1 MQALFCWYTYLTNK
15 GKLMKKVLLLL
26 IVLTLIFPAAALAGV
41 LSVYHA
47 PSRSKAPFVEA
58 PKLEQFP
65 FAEDAELLRVD
76 FINIK
81 IGDAI
86 LLRCGGESMLV
97 DGGTS
102 DKLSWLEFFFESQG
116 ITGFTYYMNTHSH
129 DDHLNAAIRLVQ
141 KGYPAAAFLSKYSRE
156 TRLPEI
162 VKLMSALDKRGIPH
176 HQLLPGDRMTLG
188 GAEITFIQNTRQDE
202 NSSGVNDR
210 SMMLHIRY
218 KNRTMLLPADVTGIS
233 LGQVMEDY
241 PQYMNVDIMKSPH
254 HGINRLRSE
263 FFEASDPELIVIT
276 SNMRN
281 GETLAKQL
289 RSYKI
294 PHYYISMGTVSAQ
307 TDGEIWYVEQL
318 PLPGK

>member
-1 MQALFCWYTYLTNK
+1 
-15 GKLMKKVLLLL
+15 MKKALLLL
-26 IVLTLIFPAAALAGV
+26 LVLTLILPAAALAGDFT
-41 LSVYHA
+41 VYHA
-47 PSRSKAPFVEA
+47 PSRSKAPFVEEV
-58 PKLEQFP
+58 PLLEKAP

-86 LLRCGGESMLV
+86 LLRCCGESMLI
-97 DGGTS
+97 DGGTG

-116 ITGFTYYMNTHSH
+116 ITGFTYYMNTHYH
-129 DDHLNAAIRLVQ
+129 DDHLDAAIRLVQ
-141 KGYPAAAFLSKYSRE
+141 RGYPAIAFLSKYSRE
-156 TRLPEI
+156 TRIPEV
-162 VKLMSALDKRGIPH
+162 VKLMSALDKKGIPH
-176 HQLLPGDRMTLG
+176 HQLLSGDRMTLG
-188 GAEITFIQNTRQDE
+188 GAEITFIQNIRQDD
-202 NSSGVNDR
+202 SHGVNAR

-218 KNRTMLLPADVTGIS
+218 KNRTMLLPADVTGAS
-233 LGQVMEDY
+233 LDQVMEDY

-263 FFEASDPELIVIT
+263 FFEASGPELVVIT
-276 SNMRN
+276 SNMSN

-289 RSYKI
+289 RNRKI

-318 PLPGK
+318 PMPGK